1 MKFEE
6 YQKLASLL
14 NEARKILFS
23 HGDLGPKSKPKFR
36 HYMRAIKYIDE
47 VRSESEELMF
57 IDCPDQSTVYEF
69 YPGQESPEELQ
80 RLKNAVLE
88 HRKQRKSPEKD
99 G

>member
-14 NEARKILFS
+14 NEARKILYS

-36 HYMRAIKYIDE
+36 HYMRATKWLDE

-57 IDCPDQSTVYEF
+57 IDCPEQASVYIF
-69 YPGQESPEELQ
+69 YPGQSSPEELQ
-80 RLKNAVLE
+80 KLIAGELESRKKRLM
-88 HRKQRKSPEKD
+88 
-99 G
+99 